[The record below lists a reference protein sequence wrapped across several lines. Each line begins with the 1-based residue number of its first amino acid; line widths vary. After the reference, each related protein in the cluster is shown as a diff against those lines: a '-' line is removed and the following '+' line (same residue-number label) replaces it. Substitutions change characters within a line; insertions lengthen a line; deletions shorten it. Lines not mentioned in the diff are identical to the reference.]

1 VRTAATQAVKNTAA
15 QAVKRTAATLAL
27 GALAATG
34 LVLPSAANAATAA
47 TTPPQF
53 ERTTTDYAHA
63 QAGDYV
69 KARIGDL
76 LPTQPSLGYDEVAY
90 KLGRYLHGKASQDP
104 YGKKF
109 GDWCEAAGLADVASA
124 QPNARIDDPSSFTCT
139 LLPGQETTESA
150 DLAKTVVIGPGA
162 KLYLTDGHHTLTS
175 LAELPDGG
183 LDAYVRLRVDGNFSE
198 LGESAFWDRM
208 VAHKWTWLKDANGR
222 SIEPKQLPQ
231 SLGLA
236 NFQNDEYR
244 GLLYFARDIGYA
256 ELTTLPFQEFYWGAW
271 LRDRTPQPAY
281 LSTLNRNDWQSYLDT
296 VRVLSEEQA
305 QLPAGE
311 VLNGGFTAAELGQFA
326 AGWNNGKAV
335 DKGEYAKLA
344 KPISDAKP
352 GKLAHMVNYRTSV
365 RTPLAPA
372 KPAASLAG
380 SSISIAWNVAAIN
393 GTPVNRYT
401 VTLRSTAGAVRTLDS
416 TTTSAVFAGLP
427 AGSYTATV
435 VAKNGA
441 GSSQV
446 SAESNTIVI
455 PAQPKPERK
464 LVAAKPAIAGSFRV
478 GKTLRVKAGA
488 WKPGSVKLSYQ
499 WLRNGKAIK
508 GQTKAAYKLVR
519 ADRKKRISVRVAGRL
534 PGYETVSVSSKA
546 KRVR

>member
-1 VRTAATQAVKNTAA
+1 MTTPVLRRVRATATVF
-15 QAVKRTAATLAL
+15 AL

-34 LVLPSAANAATAA
+34 LVLPSAANAAEA
-47 TTPPQF
+47 TPPQF
-53 ERTTTDYAHA
+53 QNTTTDYAHA

-76 LPTQPSLGYDEVAY
+76 LPTQPSLGYDEVGY
-90 KLGRYLHGKASQDP
+90 KLGRYLYGKKTQDP
-104 YGKKF
+104 FGKKF

-124 QPNARIDDPSSFTCT
+124 EPNARIDDPSSFTCT

-150 DLAKTVVIGPGA
+150 NLAKTVVIGPGA

-183 LDAYVRLRVDGNFSE
+183 LDAYVRLRVDGNFSDLSE
-198 LGESAFWDRM
+198 HAFWDQM
-208 VAHKWTWLKDANGR
+208 IAHKWTWLMDANGQP
-222 SIEPKQLPQ
+222 IEPKQLPQ

-256 ELTTLPFQEFYWGAW
+256 ELSTLPFQEFYWGAW
-271 LRDRTPQPAY
+271 LRDRNPQPAY
-281 LSTLNRNDWQSYLDT
+281 LATLNRNDWQSYLDT
-296 VRVLSEEQA
+296 VKALSEEQA

-326 AGWNNGKAV
+326 AGWNNGKAI
-335 DKGEYAKLA
+335 DKGKYAKLA
-344 KPISDAKP
+344 KPLSDAKP
-352 GKLAHMVNYRTSV
+352 GKLAHLINYKTSA

-372 KPAASLAG
+372 KPVAALDG
-380 SSISIAWNVAAIN
+380 RSISVAWNVAAIN
-393 GTPVNRYT
+393 ATPVNRYT
-401 VTLRSTAGAVRTLDS
+401 VTLRSAAGVVRTLDS

-455 PAQPKPERK
+455 PAPPAVERK
-464 LVAAKPAIAGSFRV
+464 LIAAKPVVTGSHHV
-478 GKTLRVKAGA
+478 GKTLRAKAGA
-488 WKPGSVKLSYQ
+488 WKPGNVKLSYQ

-508 GQTKAAYKLVR
+508 GQTAATYKLVKSDR
-519 ADRKKRISVRVAGRL
+519 RKKISVRVTGRL
-534 PGYETVSVSSKA
+534 SGYDTVSATSRARTVK
-546 KRVR
+546 

>member
-1 VRTAATQAVKNTAA
+1 MTTPALRRVRAA
-15 QAVKRTAATLAL
+15 AATLAL

-34 LVLPSAANAATAA
+34 LVLPSAANAADA
-47 TTPPQF
+47 PPQF
-53 ERTTTDYAHA
+53 QNTTTDYAHA

-76 LPTQPSLGYDEVAY
+76 LPTQPSLGYDEVGY
-90 KLGRYLHGKASQDP
+90 KLGRYLYGKKSQDP
-104 YGKKF
+104 FGKKF
-109 GDWCEAAGLADVASA
+109 GDWCEAAGLEDVASA
-124 QPNARIDDPSSFTCT
+124 EPNARIDDPSSFTCT
-139 LLPGQETTESA
+139 LQPGQETTESA
-150 DLAKTVVIGPGA
+150 NLAKTVVVGPGA

-183 LDAYVRLRVDGNFSE
+183 LDAYVRLRVDGNFSD
-198 LGESAFWDRM
+198 LGESAFWEQM
-208 VAHKWTWLKDANGR
+208 IQHKWTWLTDANGQA
-222 SIEPKQLPQ
+222 IEPKQLPQ

-271 LRDRTPQPAY
+271 LRDRNPQPAY

-296 VRVLSEEQA
+296 VKALSEEQA
-305 QLPAGE
+305 QLPASA

-326 AGWNNGKAV
+326 AGWNNGKAI

-344 KPISDAKP
+344 KPLSDAKP
-352 GKLAHMVNYRTSV
+352 GKLAHLINYKTSA

-372 KPAASLAG
+372 KPAATLDG
-380 SSISIAWNVAAIN
+380 HSISVVWNVAAIN
-393 GTPVNRYT
+393 ATPVNRYM
-401 VTLRSTAGAVRTLDS
+401 VTLRSSAGNVRTLDS
-416 TTTSAVFAGLP
+416 ATTSLVFTDVP

-446 SAESNTIVI
+446 SAESNTIVVSA
-455 PAQPKPERK
+455 PPVVTRT
-464 LVAAKPAIAGSFRV
+464 LTAAKPVVTGSHKV
-478 GKTLRVKAGA
+478 GKTLRAKTGA
-488 WKPGSVKLSYQ
+488 WKPSAVKLSYQ
-499 WLRNGKAIK
+499 WLRNGTAIK
-508 GQTKAAYKLVR
+508 GQTKSSYKLVKSDR
-519 ADRKKRISVRVAGRL
+519 RKKISVRVTGKL
-534 PGYETVSVSSKA
+534 SGYTTVSRTSTARTVK
-546 KRVR
+546 